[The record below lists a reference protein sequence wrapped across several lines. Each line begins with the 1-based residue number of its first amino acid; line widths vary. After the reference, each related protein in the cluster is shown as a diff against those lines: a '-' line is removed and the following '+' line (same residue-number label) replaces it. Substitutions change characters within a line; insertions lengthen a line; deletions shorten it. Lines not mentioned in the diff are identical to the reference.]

1 MIKKIIV
8 TIASVMPNIL
18 KIPLYRMIG
27 YKIGKNVKVGFMTII
42 LGNDVT
48 IEDKVKIGAL
58 NFFKMNKLSIGANS
72 RIRSLN
78 MMIGP
83 KDLKLGKRVQ
93 IVGPFTFMNLAENIE
108 LDDRCGIGSHSV
120 FYTHGVY
127 LPYTEGHPRKFGGIY
142 LGKRVWSPAHVV
154 FLPGVSIGNDS
165 IIVVG
170 SVINKSFPEDSLISG
185 IPAKMISKANRLKT
199 VMTRKEL
206 HKRMKEIIYNFM
218 RDPYLQNFKIEKR
231 DYELIIKNKKQYLI
245 KLQFYEKIPNVKK
258 YDEVIIFGENIP
270 KINDKKVSSFDLKR
284 RKKILRGKLG
294 KRFSKH
300 LKTYGEYFD

>member
-27 YKIGKNVKVGFMTII
+27 YKIGKSVKIGFMTII
-42 LGNDVT
+42 LANKVV
-48 IEDKVKIGAL
+48 IEDNVKIGVL

-72 RIRSLN
+72 RIRSFN

-83 KDLKLGKRVQ
+83 KDLKLGKRIQ

-127 LPYTEGHPRKFGGIY
+127 LPYTEGHPRKFGRIY
-142 LGKRVWSPAHVV
+142 LGKRVWSPTHIV

-165 IIVVG
+165 IITAG
-170 SVINKSFPEDSLISG
+170 SVINTSFPEDSLISG
-185 IPAKMISKANRLKT
+185 NPAKLISKANRLKT
-199 VMTRKEL
+199 VMTKKEL
-206 HKRMKEIIYNFM
+206 HKRMKEIISNFTQD
-218 RDPYLQNFKIEKR
+218 RYLQNSKIEKR
-231 DYELIIKNKKQYLI
+231 GYELVIKNKKQCLI
-245 KLQFYEKIPNVKK
+245 KLQFDGKIPNTKK
-258 YDEVIIFGENIP
+258 YEEVIIFGENIP
-270 KINDKKVSSFDLKR
+270 KINDKKVSLFDLKK
-284 RKKILRGKLG
+284 RKKVLRGNLG
-294 KRFSKH
+294 KRFSEH
-300 LKTYGEYFD
+300 LKTYGEYFN